1 MQRSNAEEQFIENF
15 SLSPSS
21 LSLEQGSSS
30 VTSTQTKQLNPLTFD
45 KTREERIVNTTTV
58 TLKLLFHEYAMWC
71 IAIVR
76 IALTAEILQAI
87 FLVFIFSILFYF
99 PSMIYKWFY
108 VQSNLFPVP
117 PSPPKSYLLAAILHQ
132 KQKHFSL
139 KPPIITLWN
148 LWALWGENR
157 KKPCQHTASLQVC
170 CLVTRHL
177 FFIRNFGFLSLEKN
191 TQRLLIQ
198 SGCGLPL
205 LALRK

>member
-157 KKPCQHTASLQVC
+157 KKTLPAHSLSSSMLLGHTPFIFHPEFRI
-170 CLVTRHL
+170 LV
-177 FFIRNFGFLSLEKN
+177 IRKKHPKTSYSVGLRFA
-191 TQRLLIQ
+191 T
-198 SGCGLPL
+198 SG
-205 LALRK
+205 LA